1 MLPYRGSP
9 RGGALTAVAVTLA
22 VTLAAAGVWV
32 SRPDPGEQPT
42 ASPAAGA
49 ASSVTVDPAGGTYHL
64 SGFTITA
71 LPGTV
76 TAPTLLTVGAPRRLG
91 LKAQAPLARAS
102 RGRVVQFD
110 VALAGGLQP
119 RKPLGVAVSLAGPLL
134 PEGAK
139 PEQALLYS
147 TARRGTGFEL
157 LAATTDP
164 GGVLRAK
171 LRHLSSKYVTYLDPA
186 VYAKSIADNLLP
198 PGIGRERPPECLD
211 EISSRSAGKVRLGA
225 AAGWSNGRSSTV
237 HPCLELS
244 KGRVSLKVINNSYI
258 FWQVASSTGTTI
270 RTVPGDIDAEMVK
283 LIAGKIGADPG
294 TQEYLARASELTVE
308 LPAEALP
315 SRTELKSSTGTFL
328 AEALWIALNVVVS
341 IATGRQVPAAV
352 KLAVDFV
359 KTYIRPLLELTG
371 IVGCMQKAVKLA
383 QGKGATSEALS
394 DLFDVFTSQC
404 AQLIDEALA
413 DRGTQVVPASFWSSQ
428 LAVLGALK
436 KAGDSLVAGVAG
448 QYQQG
453 FPPVRI
459 TVNGNDFRLF
469 VGTWRVH
476 GSTVTIRADRTGL
489 MDWNAGPCQDL
500 LQHPGGPHCQGYA
513 NLRFGPVQGRVLT
526 AQVTGD
532 VYYRTWDTNELYRD
546 PVASR
551 NEPIKA
557 GLQIQYRRITPHV
570 LHQTWVGHPA
580 DQGNP
585 YLCAAAASEAWHTR
599 CNA

>member
-1 MLPYRGSP
+1 M
-9 RGGALTAVAVTLA
+9 
-22 VTLAAAGVWV
+22 
-32 SRPDPGEQPT
+32 
-42 ASPAAGA
+42 
-49 ASSVTVDPAGGTYHL
+49 
-64 SGFTITA
+64 
-71 LPGTV
+71 
-76 TAPTLLTVGAPRRLG
+76 
-91 LKAQAPLARAS
+91 
-102 RGRVVQFD
+102 
-110 VALAGGLQP
+110 
-119 RKPLGVAVSLAGPLL
+119 
-134 PEGAK
+134 
-139 PEQALLYS
+139 
-147 TARRGTGFEL
+147 
-157 LAATTDP
+157 
-164 GGVLRAK
+164 
-171 LRHLSSKYVTYLDPA
+171 
-186 VYAKSIADNLLP
+186 YAKSIADNLLP

-270 RTVPGDIDAEMVK
+270 RTVPGDIDAEMVT
-283 LIAGKIGADPG
+283 LIARKIGADPG

-404 AQLIDEALA
+404 AQLIGEALA
-413 DRGTQVVPASFWSSQ
+413 DRATQVVPASFWSSQ

-500 LQHPGGPHCQGYA
+500 LQDPGGPHCQGYA
-513 NLRFGPVQGRVLT
+513 NLRFGPVQRRVLT

-532 VYYRTWDTNELYRD
+532 VYYRTWDTNELSRSRGEPERAHQGRPPD
-546 PVASR
+546 PVPADHPARAPPDLGRASR
-551 NEPIKA
+551 RPGQPLPVRRGRERDMAYKVQRLGLEEHRSVVA
-557 GLQIQYRRITPHV
+557 GDELSCAVGTHAPSLPPNNRQGAVSGCPRRAQP
-570 LHQTWVGHPA
+570 
-580 DQGNP
+580 
-585 YLCAAAASEAWHTR
+585 R
-599 CNA
+599 RNAGCR